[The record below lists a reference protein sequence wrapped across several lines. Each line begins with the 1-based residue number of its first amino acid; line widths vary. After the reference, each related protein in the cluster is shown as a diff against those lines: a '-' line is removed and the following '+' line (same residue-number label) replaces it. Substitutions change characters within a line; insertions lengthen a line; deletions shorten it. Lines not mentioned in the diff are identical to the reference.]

1 VTPPAGQPVS
11 ASDRFDLAVL
21 GSGPGGYVA
30 AIRAAQL
37 GMRVAVIEEDLP
49 GGVCLN
55 WGCIPSKALL
65 TGAERIEELRH
76 GETFGIFAD
85 GLRLDY
91 GKAIEHSRRTA
102 DRLCK
107 GVQGL
112 FKKNRIELVPGR
124 GTLVGPHA
132 IEVRGEGAR
141 TVEAE
146 HLLVAT
152 GSAEWVPPGLE
163 VDGERVLTSREA
175 LASKR
180 VPERLLV
187 IGAGAVGLEFAYV
200 YAMYGARVTVVEMM
214 DQVLPGAD
222 AEAAK
227 ALQRELRRKDIE
239 VRLGT
244 RFEACEPR
252 GDGVAVTLSGAK
264 GSETLEADQAL
275 AAIGR
280 RARSGGIGL
289 EQIGVALDERGFV
302 KVDAQHRTTAPSVSA
317 IGDVAGAP
325 LLAHKA
331 SEEGV
336 AVVEHLA
343 GVARPPLDPRRV
355 PACIYCQPQVA
366 WIGLTE
372 AEAREAYGDELRVGK
387 FPFTASG
394 KAIAAAHPAGF
405 AKILAEPRYGEIVGA
420 HVVGAG
426 ATELIAEIGLAMT
439 LEATTTE
446 IGVTCHAHPTLSE
459 ALLEAALDAE
469 GRAINF

>member
-1 VTPPAGQPVS
+1 MSP
-11 ASDRFDLAVL
+11 SDRYDVAVL

-37 GMRVAVIEEDLP
+37 GLRVAIVEEDRP

-65 TGAERIEELRH
+65 TGAELVENLTRH
-76 GETFGIFAD
+76 GETFGIDAK
-85 GLRLDY
+85 GVTLDY
-91 GKAIEHSRRTA
+91 ARAIDHSRRTA

-112 FKKNRIELVPGR
+112 FKKNAITLVAGR
-124 GTLVGPHA
+124 GRLGGPRSL
-132 IEVRGEGAR
+132 EVEGAGA
-141 TVEAE
+141 VEAE
-146 HLLVAT
+146 HVILAT

-163 VDGERVLTSREA
+163 VDGERILTSREA
-175 LASKR
+175 LESKR
-180 VPERLLV
+180 VPERLVV
-187 IGAGAVGLEFAYV
+187 IGAGAVGVEFAYV
-200 YAMYGARVTVVEMM
+200 YAMYGAKVTVVEMM
-214 DQVLPGAD
+214 DQMIPGAD
-222 AEAAK
+222 ADAAQ
-227 ALQRELRRKDIE
+227 ALQREFRRKGIE

-244 RFEACEPR
+244 RFEGQAPE
-252 GDGVAVTLSGAK
+252 GGGVAVALAGEKGA
-264 GSETLEADQAL
+264 ETLVCDQVL

-280 RARSGGIGL
+280 RPRTAGL
-289 EQIGVALDERGFV
+289 GLDEVGVELDDRGFV
-302 KVDAQHRTTAPSVSA
+302 RVDGELRTSVPSIRA
-317 IGDVAGAP
+317 IGDVAGGP

-336 AVVEHLA
+336 AAAELIA
-343 GVARPPLDPRRV
+343 GHARRAPDPARI

-372 AEAREAYGDELRVGK
+372 AAARERWGDDLRVGK

-394 KAIAAAHPAGF
+394 KAIAAAHTAGF
-405 AKILAEPRYGEIVGA
+405 AKILAEPKYGEIVGA
-420 HVVGAG
+420 HVVGTG

-439 LEATTTE
+439 LEATTAE
-446 IGVTCHAHPTLSE
+446 IGATCHAHPTLSE